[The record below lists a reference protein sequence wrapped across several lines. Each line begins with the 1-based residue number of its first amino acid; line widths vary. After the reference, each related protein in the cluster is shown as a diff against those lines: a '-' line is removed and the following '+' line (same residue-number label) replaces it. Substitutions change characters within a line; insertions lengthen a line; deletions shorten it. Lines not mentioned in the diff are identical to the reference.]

1 MSIHITTDLNS
12 GNTIIPNSFITKYM
26 SAADGNFVK
35 LYLYLSMASQNQEAA
50 SALSV
55 RSLADHLECTE
66 SDVQRGL
73 HYWQRESL
81 LSLEETDGTITGITL
96 LANSNKDQT
105 RASQQPVHE
114 TSAPSAAATP
124 VSAELAASST
134 MNVGIPDKQTYTP
147 LQAEALMKDSEID
160 EAISGV
166 ERLLGEPV
174 SQSHLQTILYFMCDV
189 GFSSELV
196 KTLYAT
202 AVKKGKKNP
211 NYIEAIGISWAAQG
225 IHTPEE
231 AKAESENFGG
241 RYSLVARAFGIHGM
255 LKPVQCD
262 IVDSWD
268 EYHFDDTII
277 EEACRRTVL
286 QTGDAN
292 FQYASKIL
300 SNWHNKQISTLQD
313 IERSDESYKQKKK
326 NSTTKKTGSAS
337 KNQFQNFPQRS
348 YSESD
353 YSNLERQ
360 LLQGQNS

>member
-12 GNTIIPNSFITKYM
+12 GNTIIPNSFIMKYM

-35 LYLYLSMASQNQEAA
+35 LYLYLSMTSQNQATA
-50 SALSV
+50 SSLSI

-73 HYWQRESL
+73 HYWQREAL
-81 LSLEETDGTITGITL
+81 LSLEETGGVITGIAL
-96 LANSNKDQT
+96 LSSSNNNQA
-105 RASQQPVHE
+105 RASQPPVLE
-114 TSAPSAAATP
+114 TSVSSAPTP
-124 VSAELAASST
+124 VSAELAASSSVT
-134 MNVGIPDKQTYTP
+134 VAIPDKQTYTP

-211 NYIEAIGISWAAQG
+211 NYIEAIGISWAAKG
-225 IHTPEE
+225 IRTPED

-241 RYSLVARAFGIHGM
+241 RYSLVAKAFGIHGM

-262 IVDSWD
+262 IVDNWD
-268 EYHFDDTII
+268 AYHFDDTII

-326 NSTTKKTGSAS
+326 NSTIKKTGSAS

-353 YSNLERQ
+353 FSNLERQ
-360 LLQGQNS
+360 LLQGQHS